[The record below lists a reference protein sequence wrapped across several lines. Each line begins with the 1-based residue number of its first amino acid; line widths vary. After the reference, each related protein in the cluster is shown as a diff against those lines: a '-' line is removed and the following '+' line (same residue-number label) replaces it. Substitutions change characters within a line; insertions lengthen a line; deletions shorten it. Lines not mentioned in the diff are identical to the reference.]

1 MSSSQQR
8 APSAMDIGV
17 VVIGRNEGARLGKS
31 LTSIGSGVPV
41 IYVDSGSSDNSVD
54 VARATNVTVLC
65 LDPARPFSA
74 ARARNE
80 GFARLRQSHPHLGFI
95 QFVDGD
101 CELAPGWLAAAAQA
115 LRVQSNRAIVT
126 GKLEEL
132 APHAS
137 VYNQLCAMEWDAP
150 VGDLEDFG
158 AIGGIFAV
166 RAAVFASLDGFRL
179 DVVAGED
186 SEFGVRVGLAGH
198 TITRLPAAMATHD
211 ADMQHFRQWW
221 RRAVRGGHAIGQ
233 RAAIHGGSTVR
244 DCVRQRRSTL
254 FWGVALPVLA
264 IAASWPTRGASFG
277 LLAFAY
283 LYLGARIASYRRD
296 RGATWP
302 AALLYARYTVLGKVA
317 NALGL
322 LSYLRAEQR
331 GRFQIIEYK

>member
-1 MSSSQQR
+1 MNSPFEHASNLVG
-8 APSAMDIGV
+8 IGV

-31 LTSIGSGVPV
+31 LASISSGVPV
-41 IYVDSGSSDNSVD
+41 IYVDSGSSDNSVQ
-54 VARATNVTVLC
+54 VARSMDAAVLC
-65 LDPARPFSA
+65 LDPAKPYSA

-80 GFARLRQSHPHLGFI
+80 GFEWLMQAHPRLDWV

-101 CELAPGWLAAAAQA
+101 CELAPGWLAAAVQA
-115 LRVQSNRAIVT
+115 LRAEPKRALVT

-132 APHAS
+132 APTAS
-137 VYNQLCAMEWDAP
+137 VYNRLCAMEWDAP
-150 VGDLEDFG
+150 AGDLEDCG

-166 RAAVFASLDGFRL
+166 RADIFAALGGFRE

-233 RAAIHGGSTVR
+233 RAAINGATRAR
-244 DCVRQRRSTL
+244 DCVRERRST
-254 FWGVALPVLA
+254 FVWGLALPAVA
-264 IAASWPTRGASFG
+264 IATAWPTRGIAVA
-277 LLAFAY
+277 LVACAY
-283 LYLGARIASYRRD
+283 LYLGSRIALYRRR
-296 RGATWP
+296 RGAAWSD
-302 AALLYARYTVLGKVA
+302 ALLYARYTVLGKLA
-317 NALGL
+317 NAVGL